1 MERGEFNIIS
11 EDFDIE
17 KCKLAARKG
26 NPEAQHSLAVCYWWG
41 YHGLKKDAEKAFR
54 FASKAAEQELPE
66 ALDFL
71 GDCYRDGKKVTMAD
85 KQKAFEYYKKA
96 AEQDY
101 TEAIYDL
108 GKCYIE
114 GCGTE
119 KDEKK
124 GLGLLEK
131 AADRGFGMAFSCLA
145 DYYIDLDDKKAFEL
159 YQKGNELGDSKSKT
173 GLAICYL
180 IGIGTSE
187 DREKGI
193 ELLIEAAD
201 ECDEE
206 AINILAA
213 KYKDIGEYE
222 KAFELYKKGQLLENA
237 ESQTQLGLCYL
248 KGLGTE
254 EDDQEAFNLIEDAAI
269 RFNYCE
275 AWFWLSRFYAEGV
288 VVGKNQ
294 KKADLYYQ
302 KAIENGYVEPK
313 SECKLLKDYY
323 IENPDDDFIPTISHP
338 ESPLNYTADKEKIQS
353 SIVYIENHSDGNIF
367 TGSGFIIAPNGYVAT
382 CAHVVEDEEELY
394 VKVTDENKKKKVYK
408 GTVVKVNEETD
419 TAIIKIESAKKFP
432 FIELD
437 DRERTD
443 IGEEIVIYGY
453 PLGRRLSDDVYD
465 LNMSFAKGIVSS
477 HQVKFGINLTML
489 DISAK
494 HGNSGGPIISYKT
507 GKVVGT
513 LRGGVVGQNVADE
526 VNYMTPIC
534 YLHNLI
540 NEIADEDKAEADKPE
555 ATQEESAEN
564 VKPNMTWAEVKRLL
578 RKEYKVATE
587 ENDFLA
593 FDFDVDNN
601 RSQRVCVERVETK
614 EGIQWIMVYSCVG
627 LIDNSEINEVLKMI
641 GEYAFGGL
649 VQRNDKHFV
658 SYSLLLDTASESNL
672 LSPIN
677 TIAQLADEIEEK
689 YIGGDQY

>member
-237 ESQTQLGLCYL
+237 ESQTKLGLCYL

-302 KAIENGYVEPK
+302 KAIENGYVEPESDTK
-313 SECKLLKDYY
+313 TLEDYY
-323 IENPDDDFIPTISHP
+323 NENDDSIIEFSKTGAI
-338 ESPLNYTADKEKIQS
+338 NYKTDKEKVQS
-353 SIVYIENHSDGNIF
+353 CIVFIENHGEDGAGE
-367 TGSGFIIAPNGYVAT
+367 GSGYIISPDGYIAT
-382 CAHVVEDEEELY
+382 CEHVIRDAERIFI
-394 VKVTDENKKKKVYK
+394 KITGKNKKKKVFK
-408 GTVVKVNEETD
+408 GTVVKANTETD
-419 TAIIKIESAKKFP
+419 TAIIKIENAPELP

-437 DRERTD
+437 DREESD
-443 IGEEIVIYGY
+443 IEEDVVIYGY
-453 PLGRRLSDDVYD
+453 PLGSRLNDDVFN
-465 LNMSFAKGIVSS
+465 LNISFAKGNVASN
-477 HQVKFGINLTML
+477 QVIDGVKKTML

-494 HGNSGGPIISYKT
+494 HGNSGSPIISCKT
-507 GKVVGT
+507 GKVVGA
-513 LRGGVVGQNVADE
+513 LKGIVPGQEAWEE
-526 VNYMTPIC
+526 VNYMMPVC
-534 YLHNLI
+534 YLHDLLHELTEEEKTTVSKQLNKTSEELQLDKKASKKW
-540 NEIADEDKAEADKPE
+540 AD
-555 ATQEESAEN
+555 
-564 VKPNMTWAEVKRLL
+564 VKRLL
-578 RKEYKVATE
+578 RKAYKVAVE
-587 ENDFLA
+587 ENNALA
-593 FDFDVDNN
+593 FDFTLDKD
-601 RSQRVCVERVETK
+601 RTQRVFVELAQTSDRE
-614 EGIQWIMVYSCVG
+614 QWVKISSCLG
-627 LIDNSEINEVLKMI
+627 LIDISEINDVLKMLD
-641 GEYAFGGL
+641 GYCWGGL
-649 VQRNDKHFV
+649 VFSGEKHYI
-658 SYSLLLDTASESNL
+658 SHSLLLSTSSESTL
-672 LSPIN
+672 ISPIA
-677 TIAQLADEIEEK
+677 TLAQLADEIEEK
-689 YIGGDQY
+689 FTGGDQY